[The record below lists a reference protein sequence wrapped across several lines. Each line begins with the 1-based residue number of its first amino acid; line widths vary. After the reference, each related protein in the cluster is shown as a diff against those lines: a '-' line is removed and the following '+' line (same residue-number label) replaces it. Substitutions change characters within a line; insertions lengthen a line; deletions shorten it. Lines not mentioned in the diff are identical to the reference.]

1 LQTQNS
7 SNNSRVI
14 FSATDE
20 ESAGQFVVFFH
31 QQNRNFGL
39 SMDIST
45 LTGSFLHMG
54 KDNFVVANSSKAPDD
69 KLLIVP
75 MDK

>member
-1 LQTQNS
+1 
-7 SNNSRVI
+7 
-14 FSATDE
+14 
-20 ESAGQFVVFFH
+20 
-31 QQNRNFGL
+31 
-39 SMDIST
+39 MDIST